1 MVVVA
6 LVGFSGSRSL
16 SVSFNGQVAGLVA
29 SVTGAGRG
37 VAVGCASGLD
47 SFVRSACSGASV
59 FRASSMRPAALVS
72 RSVEM
77 VQAVAGS
84 GPGCG
89 LVVFPGCACPAEL
102 GPSRFPSQCFCGL
115 GSGSWATAALAV
127 GLGVPVVVFG
137 VSAEDLPISWGA
149 WSPAGSGVWGSGFRL
164 VLPAQPVQQSLF

>member
-16 SVSFNGQVAGLVA
+16 SVSYCGQVAGLVA
-29 SVTGAGRG
+29 SVTGSGRG

-47 SFVRSACSGASV
+47 SLVRSASPGARV

-89 LVVFPGCACPAEL
+89 LVVFPGCAYPVGL
-102 GPSRFPSQCFCGL
+102 KPSRSSSRCFCGL

-137 VSAEDLPISWGA
+137 VSTADLPVSWGA
-149 WSPAGSGVWGSGFRL
+149 WSPGGSSGVWAAGFRL
-164 VLPAQPVQQSLF
+164 VSSVPVQQSLF